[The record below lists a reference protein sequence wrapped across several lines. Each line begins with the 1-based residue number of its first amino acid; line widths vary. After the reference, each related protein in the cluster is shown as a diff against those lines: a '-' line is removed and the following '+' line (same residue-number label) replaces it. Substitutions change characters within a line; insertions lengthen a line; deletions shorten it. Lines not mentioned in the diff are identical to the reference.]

1 MRWLVTVLVLVAS
14 VPVWT
19 ESRAA
24 NNAPAFRSMQQKLE
38 YIETNADRQPP
49 APKPTPIT
57 TEEFAAWLN
66 GGGVTLPAG
75 ISDVQ
80 FSSVPA
86 VITANARVDFDKLTA
101 GVKSANPLLSIFSGV
116 HDVVVTAQASGA
128 QGTGSVRVES
138 MTIDGVKVPRMAMQ
152 YAVDKYLKPK
162 YPNVGLN
169 STFKLPARI
178 DVAVVGNNVVTVTQ
192 K

>member
-1 MRWLVTVLVLVAS
+1 
-14 VPVWT
+14 
-19 ESRAA
+19 
-24 NNAPAFRSMQQKLE
+24 MQQKLN
-38 YIETNADRQPP
+38 YIETNADRRPP
-49 APKPTPIT
+49 ARKPTAIT
-57 TEEFAAWLN
+57 TEEFEAWLN
-66 GGGVTLPAG
+66 GGGVALPPG

-80 FSSVPA
+80 FSSIPA

-138 MTIDGVKVPRMAMQ
+138 MTIDGMKVPRMAMQ

-162 YPNVGLN
+162 YPNVGLD

-178 DVAVVGNNVVTVTQ
+178 DVAVVGKNVVTVTQ

>member
-1 MRWLVTVLVLVAS
+1 MRWMAILLVLIAS
-14 VPVWT
+14 IPVLT
-19 ESRAA
+19 ETHTASQG
-24 NNAPAFRSMQQKLE
+24 PAFRSMQQKLD

-49 APKPTPIT
+49 ARKPTAIT
-57 TEEFAAWLN
+57 NQEFEAWLN
-66 GGGVTLPAG
+66 GGGVALPAG

-101 GVKSANPLLSIFSGV
+101 GVKSANPLLSLFSGI

-128 QGTGSVRVES
+128 QGMGSVRVES

-162 YPNVGLN
+162 YPNVGLD

-178 DVAVVGNNVVTVTQ
+178 DVAVVGKNVVTVTQ

>member
-1 MRWLVTVLVLVAS
+1 MKWLSMMLVLVAS

-19 ESRAA
+19 ESRTA
-24 NNAPAFRSMQQKLE
+24 NQGPAFRSAQQKLD

-49 APKPTPIT
+49 AHKPTTIT

-66 GGGVTLPAG
+66 GGGVALPSG
-75 ISDVQ
+75 VSDVR
-80 FSSVPA
+80 FSSIPA
-86 VITANARVDFDKLTA
+86 VVTANARVDFDKLTA

-116 HDVVVTAQASGA
+116 HDVVMTAQASGA
-128 QGTGSVRVES
+128 QGMGSVRVES
-138 MTIDGVKVPRMAMQ
+138 MTIDGVRVPRIAMQ

-162 YPNVGLN
+162 YPNVGLD
-169 STFKLPARI
+169 SKFKLPARI
-178 DVAVVGNNVVTVTQ
+178 DVAVVGNNVVTLTQ

>member
-1 MRWLVTVLVLVAS
+1 MRLLAMVLVLAAS
-14 VPVWT
+14 IPVWT
-19 ESRAA
+19 ESRTADQG
-24 NNAPAFRSMQQKLE
+24 PAFRSMQQKLD

-49 APKPTPIT
+49 ARKPTAIT
-57 TEEFAAWLN
+57 NKEFEAWLN
-66 GGGVTLPAG
+66 GGGVALPAG
-75 ISDVQ
+75 ISNVQ

-101 GVKSANPLLSIFSGV
+101 GAKSANPLLSIFSGV
-116 HDVVVTAQASGA
+116 HDVVLTAQASGA

-138 MTIDGVKVPRMAMQ
+138 MSIDGVKVPRMAMQ

-162 YPNVGLN
+162 YPNVGLD
-169 STFKLPARI
+169 STFRLPARI

>member
-1 MRWLVTVLVLVAS
+1 MKWLSIMLVLVAS
-14 VPVWT
+14 VLVWT
-19 ESRAA
+19 ESRTA
-24 NNAPAFRSMQQKLE
+24 NQGAAFRSAQQKLD

-49 APKPTPIT
+49 AHKATAIT

-66 GGGVTLPAG
+66 GGGVALPPG
-75 ISDVQ
+75 VSDVQ

-86 VITANARVDFDKLTA
+86 VVTAKARVDFDKLTA

-116 HDVVVTAQASGA
+116 HDVEMTAQASGA
-128 QGTGSVRVES
+128 QGLGSVRVES
-138 MTIDGVKVPRMAMQ
+138 MTIDGVRVPRIAMQ

-162 YPNVGLN
+162 YPNVGLD
-169 STFKLPARI
+169 SKFKLPARI
-178 DVAVVGNNVVTVTQ
+178 DVAVVGNNVVTLTQ

>member
-1 MRWLVTVLVLVAS
+1 MRWMAILLVLVAS
-14 VPVWT
+14 IPVWT
-19 ESRAA
+19 ETHTA
-24 NNAPAFRSMQQKLE
+24 NQGPAFRSMQQKLN
-38 YIETNADRQPP
+38 YIETNADRRPP
-49 APKPTPIT
+49 AQKPTAIT
-57 TEEFAAWLN
+57 SEEFEAWLN
-66 GGGVTLPAG
+66 GGGVVLPAG

-101 GVKSANPLLSIFSGV
+101 GAKSANPLLSIFSGI

-128 QGTGSVRVES
+128 RGTGSVRVES
-138 MTIDGVKVPRMAMQ
+138 MTIDGMKVPRMAMQ

-162 YPNVGLN
+162 YPNVGLD

-178 DVAVVGNNVVTVTQ
+178 DVAIVGNNVVTLTQ